1 MSSKRI
7 EQGNYYSIVYGDD
20 KSEEI
25 IETNQDLKLGCRY
38 KLNDR
43 VFVVKS
49 KKNYSLT
56 LEDIDNI
63 RVLTEGYEDGTGRD
77 IYRHVME
84 SWERKIP
91 NVRFSKE
98 EKDFLSYIYYEN
110 EHIGTDERI
119 TLAKIL
125 NKQHE
130 IKELAHVP
138 KRKGR

>member
-1 MSSKRI
+1 MSSKRV

-25 IETNQDLKLGCRY
+25 IETNQELKVGCRY

-43 VFVVKS
+43 VFVVKA
-49 KKNYSLT
+49 KKNYNLT

-77 IYRHVME
+77 IYHHVMDA
-84 SWERKIP
+84 WERKIP
-91 NVRFSKE
+91 NVRFSNE
-98 EKDFLSYIYYEN
+98 EKDFLSYVYYEN
-110 EHIGTDERI
+110 EHISADERI
-119 TLAKIL
+119 SLAKIL

-130 IKELAHVP
+130 IKELGQSL